1 MSVFR
6 QEEWG
11 ILTWRHPCLNP
22 TALPEEV
29 LGSPGPRTTA
39 KLPALSKCSSP
50 ISSHT
55 HTNEQSKPRCL
66 NRPGNVLG
74 METVHIVKGTYC
86 ADKSAQ
92 ELRVINVSEES
103 ETWVEA

>member
-11 ILTWRHPCLNP
+11 ILTWRHLCLNP

-39 KLPALSKCSSP
+39 KLPALSKMLLTDFL
-50 ISSHT
+50 T
-55 HTNEQSKPRCL
+55 HTQMNSL
-66 NRPGNVLG
+66 NPGV
-74 METVHIVKGTYC
+74 
-86 ADKSAQ
+86 
-92 ELRVINVSEES
+92 
-103 ETWVEA
+103 